1 MVSANAHTPS
11 RRALYSLTAVALLVL
26 LGACRMPVVV
36 NGKGVIFGDNAGQVY
51 RSGHTFD
58 IREDFQETF
67 WPVPAPG
74 HSFSRWTNICRD
86 SVGAC
91 ELQLDERL
99 WSQDEV
105 VPLVSRFRPGYSGPL
120 ALLDYDAFLRPG
132 SNILTVPLPSIRVLG
147 VSYRDQPRYFMA
159 STDLRVI
166 IPAVQVGSELR
177 FSLTNP
183 NYSPQDLLLFVSATD
198 TAGTIASASFDFG
211 LSERVSVRALKP
223 HINGSRW
230 AGVLASCAA
239 ADGPFQLCS
248 LETLPFLGTTA
259 PNPGIA
265 DILQRTVVSDSW
277 MGIRFEQVLRELPA
291 DMLKMFRGVTAVV
304 IGSRIRPAF
313 YTSATGAIY
322 LDPQDLWLTPA
333 ERDTIDWEPDYRSD
347 FGSALGFISADLYVS
362 GNSSAWLPSYL
373 YEEGQSRVLEDI
385 IWPMANLLIHELAHA
400 NDAMPPALLSA
411 VAGSETALEATFRL
425 ERATPTRQLLN
436 TYPLGSALL
445 YELGAV
451 LFFGAPIS
459 PTIQNLSPRMV
470 GLEFVQDD
478 ANALYAYATPYE
490 DTAML
495 VEEVLTSYYFGLD
508 RITSFLDVP
517 NSQNP
522 SCSDYTVQ
530 WGSINRVA
538 KPTIRERARLVLSGI
553 LDEADV
559 SRYLDAIPA
568 PNPVK
573 RGLGLCDSLLLLPSN
588 GRIIPGQFVSPPQL
602 AREQAMRAQTHKR
615 MRDRNGSGRIRSR
628 AGATLP

>member
-1 MVSANAHTPS
+1 MVTTNAHRPK
-11 RRALYSLTAVALLVL
+11 RRALYSLTAVALLLL

-36 NGKGVIFGDNAGQVY
+36 NGKGVIFADNAGQVY
-51 RSGHTFD
+51 RSGYTFD

-86 SVGAC
+86 SAGAC

-99 WSQDEV
+99 WSQDET

-120 ALLDYDAFLRPG
+120 ALLDYDAFLQSG
-132 SNILTVPLPSIRVLG
+132 SNTLTVPLPSIRVLG
-147 VSYRDQPRYFMA
+147 VNNRDQPRYFMA

-211 LSERVSVRALKP
+211 LSERVSVRSLKP
-223 HINGSRW
+223 HINNSRW
-230 AGVLASCAA
+230 ADVLASCAA

-248 LETLPFLGTTA
+248 LETLPFLGSTE
-259 PNPGIA
+259 PNPSME
-265 DILQRTVVSDSW
+265 DILQRTVVSHAW
-277 MGIRFEQVLRELPA
+277 MGARFEQVLRELPA
-291 DMLKMFRGVTAVV
+291 GMLKMFRGVTAVV

-373 YEEGQSRVLEDI
+373 YEEGQSRTLEDI

-411 VAGSETALEATFRL
+411 VSASETALEATFRL
-425 ERATPTRQLLN
+425 EPSTPTRQLLN

-459 PTIQNLSPRMV
+459 PIIQNLSPRGV
-470 GLEFVQDD
+470 GLDFVQDD

-517 NSQNP
+517 SSQNP

-538 KPTIRERARLVLSGI
+538 KPTVRERARLVLSGI

-568 PNPVK
+568 PSRVE

-588 GRIIPGQFVSPPQL
+588 GRPIPGQFVSPPEL
-602 AREQAMRAQTHKR
+602 ARAQAMRAQTHKR
-615 MRDRNGSGRIRSR
+615 MRDRNGSGRVRSR